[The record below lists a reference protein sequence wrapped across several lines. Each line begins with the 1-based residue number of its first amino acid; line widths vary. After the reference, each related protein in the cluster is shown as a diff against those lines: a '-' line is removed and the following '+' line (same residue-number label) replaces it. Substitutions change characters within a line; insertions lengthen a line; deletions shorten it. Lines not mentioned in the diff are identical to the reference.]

1 MGNTT
6 KPWRAL
12 ILALLFTWA
21 PAAWSQSYSFGVVP
35 QRSVLLTAKYWNPI
49 LAYIGRKS
57 GVTLEFATRK
67 SAQEYS
73 TAESRG
79 EFDFVFNNHIFA
91 PSHAAAAYQV
101 IARAAGKPLHGQ
113 IVVPE
118 TSSLRTLGDLEGR
131 EVGFPS
137 KNGFVGY
144 ALPMAALIQA
154 KVSVKPVFG
163 GNQEGILA
171 QLRSGAIPAAGI
183 NSRVLQEYAGREHF
197 AYRALWTSEPFLD
210 IPVAAHPRVPAQ
222 TTQAVRRAL
231 IGMAHDPEGL
241 VILES
246 CAAVIG
252 QEPPFGFE
260 PAQNAEYENQRQVYR
275 VIWKVEGR

>member
-1 MGNTT
+1 MRNTT
-6 KPWRAL
+6 KPCRAL
-12 ILALLFTWA
+12 ILALLFAWSPT
-21 PAAWSQSYSFGVVP
+21 AWSQSYSFGVVP

-57 GVTLEFATRK
+57 GVSLEFATRK
-67 SAQEYS
+67 SAQDYS
-73 TAESRG
+73 SAESRG

-101 IARAAGKPLHGQ
+101 IARSAGKPLHGQ
-113 IVVPE
+113 IVVPAD
-118 TSSLRTLGDLEGR
+118 SSIRALHDLEGR

-137 KNGFVGY
+137 KIGFVGY
-144 ALPMAALIQA
+144 AVPMAALIQA

-171 QLRSGAIPAAGI
+171 QLRSGTIPAAGV
-183 NSRVLQEYAGREHF
+183 NSRVLQEYAGRENF
-197 AYRALWTSEPFLD
+197 AYRPLWTSEAFLD

-222 TTQAVRRAL
+222 ITQAVRRAL
-231 IGMAHDPEGL
+231 IGMAHDPEGRG
-241 VILES
+241 ILEAS
-246 CAAVIG
+246 AAVIG

-260 PAQNAEYENQRQVYR
+260 PARDAEYENQRQVYR
-275 VIWKVEGR
+275 LIWKKEGR